1 MGKHYSEEFKNQV
14 LKDYLEGTYG
24 GRINLS
30 RHYGISEYTIKDW
43 IKKYRKQGNLCNDI
57 NKKRGKR
64 KESEINYKERY
75 EILKNYQAF
84 IKAQREKK

>member
-1 MGKHYSEEFKNQV
+1 MGKHFSEEFKIQV

-24 GRINLS
+24 GRLNLS
-30 RHYGISEYTIKDW
+30 RHYGINEYTVKEW
-43 IKKYRKQGNLCNDI
+43 IKKYKNQGNLLNDI
-57 NKKRGKR
+57 HKKRGRHKT
-64 KESEINYKERY
+64 SEIDYKERY